1 MMDLTIATWGPP
13 AGVVL
18 VGAVLGLALSL
29 RKSQSWD
36 HDPRIADLKAEHEL
50 LMRQLRDLDADRA
63 KVGEADYATHRA
75 ALVERTGQVLR
86 QLDQG
91 PDGPPPPQSTA
102 SPGSQMPAY
111 LAILVVFLVAAGIA
125 LQQGVSDRQENGSM
139 TGNAGSS
146 QGGGQ
151 GGVPEVIAAEAALAE
166 NPEDQAAL
174 CTVRK
179 FALFTRDLES
189 AMALMD
195 RSRAAAPELPC
206 TVTHMAALKVFI
218 GRTDEASAELAS
230 MGSDAPN
237 EARIWRAIIAM
248 QAEDTEGAKTLLRE
262 SVVNAD
268 DSLERDFASY
278 LLSGLMMPPAQPPQ
292 TSGAQGGGP
301 QAGAGPAV
309 TGTLLGSAEPGGV
322 LYIYVRSSETER
334 GPPLA
339 ALQLKE
345 WQLPMDFDLSQAM
358 VIRAIPE
365 EFYVSAKLSRSGDPM
380 VTGPEDLVAKAVGP
394 VKAGGSIELSFE

>member
-1 MMDLTIATWGPP
+1 MMDLSIATWGPP

-18 VGAVLGLALSL
+18 LGAVVGLALAL
-29 RKSQSWD
+29 RKTQSWD
-36 HDPRIADLKAEHEL
+36 HDPRVADLRAEHEL
-50 LMRQLRDLDADRA
+50 LMRQLRDLDADRR
-63 KVGEADYATHRA
+63 KLGEAVYGSHRA
-75 ALVERTGQVLR
+75 ALVEKTGEVLR

-91 PDGPPPPQSTA
+91 VDGLPPTPKA
-102 SPGSQMPAY
+102 AGRKSQLPAY
-111 LAILVVFLVAAGIA
+111 LAMVVVFLVATGVA
-125 LQQGVSDRQENGSM
+125 LQQGVSERQENGSM
-139 TGNAGSS
+139 TGNAGSA
-146 QGGGQ
+146 QGGGS
-151 GGVPEVIAAEAALAE
+151 GGVPQVIAAEAVLAKD
-166 NPEDQAAL
+166 PTDQVAL

-195 RSRAAAPELPC
+195 RSREDAPDLPC

-218 GRTDEASAELAS
+218 GRTDEASAALAS

-248 QAEDTEGAKTLLRE
+248 QVENTDGAKTQLRE
-262 SVVNAD
+262 SIVSAD
-268 DSLERDFASY
+268 DDLERDFASY
-278 LLSGLMMPPAQPPQ
+278 LLSSLMMPPAQPQ
-292 TSGAQGGGP
+292 TSGAGAGGP

-309 TGTLLGSAEPGGV
+309 TGTLQGSAEPGGV
-322 LYIYVRSSETER
+322 LYVYVRSSETER

-358 VIRAIPE
+358 VIREVPE

-380 VTGPEDLVAKAVGP
+380 VTGPDDLVAKAVGP
-394 VKAGGSIELSFE
+394 VKAGDSIELSFE